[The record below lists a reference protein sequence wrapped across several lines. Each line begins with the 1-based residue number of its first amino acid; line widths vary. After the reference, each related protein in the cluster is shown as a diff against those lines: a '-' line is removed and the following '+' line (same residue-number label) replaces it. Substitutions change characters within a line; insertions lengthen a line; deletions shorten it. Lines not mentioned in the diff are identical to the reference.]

1 MNITFLSSGDLI
13 ADRRADYARMLDDAG
28 DFVAAADLMEQ
39 ALQLVPNWPAGL
51 ALLAAFKEHAG
62 DIDGAVSV
70 LETLERHD
78 DEDLFAA
85 RLKLAVLGAVRQP
98 AHPPGRYV
106 EALFDSYADHFDEA
120 LKERLD
126 YSSPERLAALLD
138 SEAGGQRFPVI
149 VDLGCGTGLSGEAL
163 FQRAGRLEG
172 FDLSQNMLQKAAE
185 KGRYHHLG
193 QADLLLTPSES
204 GLFGGGLTRC
214 RADLAI
220 AADVLMYLGAL
231 DSLMENVLLL
241 MKPGGLFLFSV
252 EEGAAD
258 TKFTLQPSLRYAHSS
273 AYVESLL
280 KRFGFVV
287 RAKRC
292 ATLRKDAGEP
302 VPGIL
307 FLAANCCQQREH
319 AGEGVR

>member
-1 MNITFLSSGDLI
+1 MNITFFSSGDLI
-13 ADRRADYARMLDDAG
+13 ADRRADYARMLDEAG
-28 DFVAAADLMEQ
+28 DFLAAADLMEQ
-39 ALQLVPNWPAGL
+39 ALSRVPDWAAGL

-62 DIDGAVSV
+62 DLDGAVSV
-70 LETLERHD
+70 LEKLERYD
-78 DEDLFAA
+78 EEDLFAA
-85 RLKLAVLGAVRQP
+85 RLKLAVLGAAHQP
-98 AHPPGRYV
+98 KHPPGRYV

-120 LKERLD
+120 LKERLE
-126 YSSPERLAALLD
+126 YSSPERLAALLE
-138 SEAGGQRFPVI
+138 SETGGQRFPVI

-163 FQRAGRLEG
+163 YRRTERLEG

-193 QADLLLTPSES
+193 QADLLLRPSES
-204 GLFGGGLTRC
+204 GLFGDGLMPH

-231 DSLMENVLLL
+231 DSLMENVSSL

-252 EEGAAD
+252 EEGALK
-258 TKFTLQPSLRYAHSS
+258 TEFTLQSSLRYAHSS
-273 AYVESLL
+273 AYVERLL
-280 KRFGFVV
+280 KKTGFAVQ
-287 RAKRC
+287 AKRH

-307 FLAANCCQQREH
+307 FLAANNH
-319 AGEGVR
+319 